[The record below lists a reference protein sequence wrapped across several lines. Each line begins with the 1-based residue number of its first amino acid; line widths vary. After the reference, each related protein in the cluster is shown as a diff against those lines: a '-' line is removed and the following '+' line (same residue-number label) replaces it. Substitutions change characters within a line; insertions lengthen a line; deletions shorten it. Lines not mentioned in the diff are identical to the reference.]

1 MALTDA
7 TSVHDVSLN
16 TDLYEF
22 TMAQGYWDAGLV
34 DMQSC
39 FTVFF
44 RSNPFDGGY
53 AIACGMSQIAELVE
67 NFSFDDSTINYLA
80 SLKAPAGGAMFKPG
94 FLDYLRAFRMHV
106 DIWAVP
112 EGDVVFPREP
122 IVRVQGPLID
132 CQLLET
138 ALLNTVNFQT
148 LLATKTAR
156 VVSAAQGR
164 PVFEF
169 GLRRAQGYDG
179 GLSVARASYIGGAG
193 ATSNLLAGK
202 IYNIP
207 VFGTHAHSWVM
218 SFPSQLDAFRA
229 YAQSSPYNCVLLLD
243 TYDVN
248 LGIQDAI
255 TVAHEMEA
263 RGEHLLGVRLDSGDL
278 AKLSKRVRQAFDQE
292 NLSYVKISVSND
304 LDEFTIQSLLAQHAP
319 IDSFGVG
326 TKLATCDPQPAL
338 GGVYKLTAIRNSS
351 ADTWTPTIK
360 LSEMAYKRTIPG
372 IQRILRFVDSNN
384 NLVGDMIATECGV
397 SNTPSHMVDV
407 LDDLVS
413 YKLHNTTCYEL
424 LEQIVKLGQ
433 RCKEPDSL
441 EVARARSLDAQAH
454 LDPAIRRFLNP
465 QVYPVGLEPRLSELT
480 RELVQSH
487 AATQSSCDQT
497 RRR

>member
-1 MALTDA
+1 M
-7 TSVHDVSLN
+7 
-16 TDLYEF
+16 
-22 TMAQGYWDAGLV
+22 
-34 DMQSC
+34 
-39 FTVFF
+39 
-44 RSNPFDGGY
+44 
-53 AIACGMSQIAELVE
+53 
-67 NFSFDDSTINYLA
+67 
-80 SLKAPAGGAMFKPG
+80 
-94 FLDYLRAFRMHV
+94 
-106 DIWAVP
+106 
-112 EGDVVFPREP
+112 
-122 IVRVQGPLID
+122 
-132 CQLLET
+132 
-138 ALLNTVNFQT
+138 
-148 LLATKTAR
+148 
-156 VVSAAQGR
+156 
-164 PVFEF
+164 
-169 GLRRAQGYDG
+169 
-179 GLSVARASYIGGAG
+179 
-193 ATSNLLAGK
+193 
-202 IYNIP
+202 
-207 VFGTHAHSWVM
+207 
-218 SFPSQLDAFRA
+218 
-229 YAQSSPYNCVLLLD
+229 LLLD

-338 GGVYKLTAIRNSS
+338 GGVYKLTAIRNNS
-351 ADTWTPTIK
+351 ADAWTPTIK

-384 NLVGDMIATECGV
+384 NLVGDMIATECDV
-397 SNTPSHMVDV
+397 SNAPSHMVDV

-413 YKLHNTTCYEL
+413 YKLHDATCSEL
-424 LEQIVKLGQ
+424 LEQVVKQGM

-487 AATQSSCDQT
+487 AAIQSSCDQS